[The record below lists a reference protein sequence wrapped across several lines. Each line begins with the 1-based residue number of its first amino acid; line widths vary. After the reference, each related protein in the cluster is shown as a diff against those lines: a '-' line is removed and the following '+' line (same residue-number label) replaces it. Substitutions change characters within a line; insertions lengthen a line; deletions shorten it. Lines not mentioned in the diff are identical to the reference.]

1 MGQFCKLQTA
11 FRPFTQNISLIFT
24 NMTLTYCKVITIL
37 YTYIDTIYP
46 ISFKHVHFI
55 QAPTR
60 TSLVTSTISTYVIM
74 ENKVKSQHVK
84 QISLLRGDFIFPI
97 SISTAGVHVLCY
109 KLWHTHINNT
119 LYDIFDWPIY
129 WTFDCKRHT

>member
-1 MGQFCKLQTA
+1 LCKLQTA

-46 ISFKHVHFI
+46 ISFKHVHI
-55 QAPTR
+55 LLAPTR

-84 QISLLRGDFIFPI
+84 QISLLRGDFIFLI

-109 KLWHTHINNT
+109 KL
-119 LYDIFDWPIY
+119 
-129 WTFDCKRHT
+129 